1 MDAACRGQLR
11 QGPMIWWRLGYI
23 REGRLGRGSM
33 ISVVIGTRDSE
44 VLLASTLA
52 ALVPGA
58 VAGLVREV
66 IVADG
71 GSADGTATV
80 ADVAGC
86 RFFASTEPLGARL
99 STAAA
104 MARADWLLFL
114 RPGSVPGS
122 RWIDEV
128 QRFLQDAQRDG
139 SPKRAA
145 VFRSRPSRSR
155 LTTALTL
162 LATAVGALPR
172 PERGLLIAK
181 SHYKALGGHRASD
194 RDPERGFMRRI
205 GRRRIELLRSRAGML
220 GD

>member
-1 MDAACRGQLR
+1 
-11 QGPMIWWRLGYI
+11 
-23 REGRLGRGSM
+23 M

-71 GSADGTATV
+71 GSTDATATV

-86 RFFASTEPLGARL
+86 RFFTSTEPLGSRL
-99 STAAA
+99 GVAAA

-114 RPGSVPGS
+114 RPGSLPGT
-122 RWIDEV
+122 RWID
-128 QRFLQDAQRDG
+128 DAQRFMYETQNG
-139 SPKRAA
+139 GPPKRAA
-145 VFRSRPSRSR
+145 VFRPRSSRSR
-155 LTTALTL
+155 MTATL
-162 LATAVGALPR
+162 SVLATAVGALPR
-172 PERGLLIAK
+172 SERGLLIAK
-181 SHYKALGGHRASD
+181 SHYDALGGHRAGDS
-194 RDPERGFMRRI
+194 DPERGLMRRI
-205 GRRRIELLRSRAGML
+205 GRRRIELLRSRSGML

>member
-1 MDAACRGQLR
+1 
-11 QGPMIWWRLGYI
+11 
-23 REGRLGRGSM
+23 M

-52 ALVPGA
+52 VLVPGA

-71 GSADGTATV
+71 GSTDATATV

-86 RFFASTEPLGARL
+86 RFFTSAEPLGARL
-99 STAAA
+99 SMAAA
-104 MARADWLLFL
+104 MARANWLLFL
-114 RPGSVPGS
+114 TPGSVPGS

-128 QRFLQDAQRDG
+128 QRFLREVPQEAPRM
-139 SPKRAA
+139 RAA
-145 VFRSRPSRSR
+145 VFRPRPSRSR
-155 LTTALTL
+155 MTTAWTL
-162 LATAVGALPR
+162 LANAVGAAPS

-181 SHYKALGGHRASD
+181 SHYDVLGGHRASD
-194 RDPERGFMRRI
+194 RDPEGGLMRRI

>member
-1 MDAACRGQLR
+1 MVAFGLVPRGR
-11 QGPMIWWRLGYI
+11 R
-23 REGRLGRGSM
+23 GRGNM

-44 VLLASTLA
+44 VQLASTLA

-71 GSADGTATV
+71 GSTDATATV

-86 RFFASTEPLGARL
+86 RFFVSAEPLGARL
-99 STAAA
+99 SVAAA

-128 QRFLQDAQRDG
+128 QRFLREAQEDG
-139 SPKRAA
+139 PPMHAA
-145 VFRSRPSRSR
+145 VFRPRPSRSR
-155 LTTALTL
+155 VTTALTF
-162 LATAVGALPR
+162 LATAVGAPPR

-181 SHYKALGGHRASD
+181 SHYDALGGHRASD
-194 RDPERGFMRRI
+194 RDPESGFMRRI